1 MTLAW
6 LGNSAAATLLHWS
19 SSLFPTEI
27 LFLFNKNTKSRKT
40 PSVDSSFLNLPLSI
54 HGQRLRPLQNI
65 IMAAHTCSFFALLL
79 TIGHVAATGRRP
91 RFEPLPM
98 CLDCVPYEEI
108 VAHGIGFD
116 LTTSYAT
123 AAIRYHDGTVEN
135 LVKVGC
141 GVVSV
146 PSRSLTVS
154 GLDRR
159 SRWLP
164 AVDAS

>member
-1 MTLAW
+1 MT
-6 LGNSAAATLLHWS
+6 
-19 SSLFPTEI
+19 
-27 LFLFNKNTKSRKT
+27 SRET
-40 PSVDSSFLNLPLSI
+40 PSVESSFLNLPLSI
-54 HGQRLRPLQNI
+54 HGQRLHPLQNI
-65 IMAAHTCSFFALLL
+65 IMVAHTCPFFALLL

-108 VAHGIGFD
+108 VAPGIGFD

-135 LVKVGC
+135 LVKVGYDIMP
-141 GVVSV
+141 V
-146 PSRSLTVS
+146 PLKLLTVS

-159 SRWLP
+159 GR
-164 AVDAS
+164 